1 MPITSVVQ
9 ILTASIAP
17 VIVIS
22 SIGLLLL
29 SITNRYGR
37 GCHRLTTVHENSG
50 ALRVFDVNQESN
62 QHEKYANELQPLAL
76 KELGLNVERPGA
88 PGLAMSETWGF

>member
-22 SIGLLLL
+22 GIGLLLL

-37 GCHRLTTVHENSG
+37 GCHRLTTVHENPG
-50 ALRVFDVNQESN
+50 ALRVPQVSRCSRPGVFDVNQESN
-62 QHEKYANELQPLAL
+62 QQTKNMRTSFSHLY
-76 KELGLNVERPGA
+76 
-88 PGLAMSETWGF
+88 